1 MDIFSIYVEGNMLL
15 TFVNLFVVVF
25 SLAFISNLAYI
36 LRGGR

>member
-1 MDIFSIYVEGNMLL
+1 MDILNVYVEGNMLL

-25 SLAFISNLAYI
+25 ALAFISNMAYV